1 MQSAN
6 LLLDRGQEAKAT
18 PSNQLL
24 DSSLEKKSAT
34 TQHLETLTTSIITSF
49 NAQDFT
55 TPFTTLASPH
65 YTYAHRHSTG
75 EILHLDR
82 SGAQTF
88 VETLVKSK
96 HPQHYADVLSL
107 STRVDEERG
116 YANVWVSLRVSDG
129 GEGRVGLRERVS
141 VFSWR
146 WEGMGT
152 GKGWVW
158 WTHACADDVPGVPF

>member
-6 LLLDRGQEAKAT
+6 LLLDRGTYPTAT
-18 PSNQLL
+18 LSKHPLNKTSP
-24 DSSLEKKSAT
+24 EKKSAT
-34 TQHLETLTTSIITSF
+34 SQHLETLTTSIITSF

-65 YTYAHRHSTG
+65 YTYAHRHTTD

-88 VETLVKSK
+88 VENLVRSK
-96 HPQHYADVLSL
+96 HPQHYADIMSL

-129 GEGRVGLRERVS
+129 GEGGLRERVS
-141 VFSWR
+141 VLSWR
-146 WEGMGT
+146 WEGVGL
-152 GKGWVW
+152 VD
-158 WTHACADDVPGVPF
+158 ACLCG